1 MACNPQGMTYKKTS
15 HMPPKRICLV
25 SPGHVAS
32 NPRLVKEANSLYAAG
47 FQVRVVAGD
56 YMEAIR
62 PLDQTILETA
72 PWTWCKVGMGTKANY
87 FRRRLVQEAARKLTQ
102 AGGHSQLS
110 IATWAYSV
118 MSDRLAAVA
127 AAEPAD
133 LYIAHNLAAL
143 PAAAKAAYRNR
154 TRFGFDAEDFH
165 TGELLD
171 TPENQT
177 EISIR
182 DRIERTLLPLCH
194 HLTAA
199 SPLIA
204 DAYQDRYGVVM
215 RPILNVFPL
224 SDAVPSLNFQENAIA
239 HPNQFQ
245 RIGTEP
251 SLYWF
256 SQTIGSGRGLETII
270 QAMGKMQTR
279 ACLHLRGIP
288 AAGYKQTLMQLARE
302 VGIGDRLHFLP
313 SAPPAEMIRL
323 AAYHDIGL
331 SLELTEP
338 LNRAICLTNKI
349 FVYLLAGIPV
359 VMSETPAQ
367 EKLSHHLGEAAM
379 VIGEDPSAIAA
390 GLDRWLADLKRLEHR
405 RKTAWELGQRTY
417 NWDVEQHRFLD
428 SVAQSLA

>member
-1 MACNPQGMTYKKTS
+1 MTYKKARN
-15 HMPPKRICLV
+15 MLPKRICLV

-32 NPRLVKEANSLYAAG
+32 NPRLVKEANSLCAAG

-56 YMEAIR
+56 YMEEIR
-62 PLDQTILETA
+62 SLDQTILETA
-72 PWTWCKVGMGTKANY
+72 PWAWCKVGMGTKVDY
-87 FRRRLVQEAARKLTQ
+87 FRRRLVQEVARKMTE

-110 IATWAYSV
+110 IAAWAHSAI
-118 MSDRLAAVA
+118 SDRLAIAA

-143 PAAAKAAYRNR
+143 PAVAKAAHRHCA
-154 TRFGFDAEDFH
+154 RFGFDAEDFH
-165 TGELLD
+165 TGELFNTL
-171 TPENQT
+171 ENQA
-177 EISIR
+177 EIASR

-204 DAYQDRYGVVM
+204 DAYRDRYGVVM
-215 RPILNVFPL
+215 QPILNVFPL
-224 SDAVPSLNFQENAIA
+224 SDAAPSLNCQKNIILQAQ
-239 HPNQFQ
+239 PNQ

-302 VGIGDRLHFLP
+302 VGIGDRLHFLS
-313 SAPPAEMIRL
+313 SAPPAEMVPL
-323 AAYHDIGL
+323 AIHHDIGL

-359 VMSETPAQ
+359 VMSKTPAQ

-379 VIGEDPSAIAA
+379 VIGEEPSAIAA
-390 GLDRWLADLKRLEHR
+390 ALDDWLADPTRLEHR
-405 RKTAWELGQRTY
+405 RKTAWALGQRTY

-428 SVAQSLA
+428 GVAQSLA